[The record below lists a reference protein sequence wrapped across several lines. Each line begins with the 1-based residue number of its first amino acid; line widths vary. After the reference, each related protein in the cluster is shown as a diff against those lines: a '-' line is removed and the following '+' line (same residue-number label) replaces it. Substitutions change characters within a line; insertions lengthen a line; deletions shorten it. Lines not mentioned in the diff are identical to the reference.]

1 MIDASGGLA
10 NFIAILIPALMGGF
24 YGYRCLFLTHG
35 FIAQYG
41 LGAGSEFMVKLS
53 GTYTFTQSLIY
64 IILLLTSPAGAWSVS
79 LPLERSKRPCSLCL
93 GILTVKGKWAQ
104 VEGCQGDS

>member
-24 YGYRCLFLTHG
+24 YGYRCLFLTQG

-64 IILLLTSPAGAWSVS
+64 VILLLTSPAGAWSVFAFWHDPS
-79 LPLERSKRPCSLCL
+79 GLVPC
-93 GILTVKGKWAQ
+93 IWVYD
-104 VEGCQGDS
+104 CQRQMGAS